1 MDMLKLPLSI
11 DNFTGGE
18 VLIQSGVVCC
28 AEYSAIRLFCNN
40 LTSDN
45 KVTISGGTIKGA
57 VDLQNASKDKACK
70 GSLVIT
76 GGTFGADVSAYVA
89 SGYTATESDGK
100 WIVIQN
106 Q

>member
-1 MDMLKLPLSI
+1 M
-11 DNFTGGE
+11 
-18 VLIQSGVVCC
+18 
-28 AEYSAIRLFCNN
+28 
-40 LTSDN
+40 
-45 KVTISGGTIKGA
+45 
-57 VDLQNASKDKACK
+57 QNASKDKACK